1 MKNFILNLLGNV
13 KNFVLNLFGKLPR
26 SWSIIALAILIFF
39 FLLPSFDVGV
49 AIRFVTFFTMSAS
62 MGWGALRLF
71 WIERTKEIEE
81 EETTSVHA
89 QMRIIARDI
98 SYAVMVTGCIVGSA
112 NISL

>member
-1 MKNFILNLLGNV
+1 MQFLKNLYS
-13 KNFVLNLFGKLPR
+13 KLPR
-26 SWSIIALAILIFF
+26 SWSIIALAVLVFF
-39 FLLPSFDVGV
+39 FLLPTFDVGV

-71 WIERTKEIEE
+71 WIERTKDLESNES
-81 EETTSVHA
+81 TSVVNVELTKTRE
-89 QMRIIARDI
+89 MRALARDV